1 MGSCHLHVTFL
12 SIFVHIHEICM
23 HIQRERNRSLPL
35 THLFY
40 LLLSHQEHVSVPV
53 KLSGY
58 KMKKHT
64 SPLLQ
69 ESMFTCVLGILSDF
83 LITLSKLAN
92 TAAKVN
98 VAVMKDRV
106 IFSKPHFY
114 LVLWWTPDKRFFP
127 VFPHTDTLCF
137 LIMNHTSFHFLKEIH
152 KQRSCARI
160 I

>member
-1 MGSCHLHVTFL
+1 
-12 SIFVHIHEICM
+12 
-23 HIQRERNRSLPL
+23 
-35 THLFY
+35 
-40 LLLSHQEHVSVPV
+40 
-53 KLSGY
+53 
-58 KMKKHT
+58 MKKHT

-83 LITLSKLAN
+83 LITLSKWAN

-106 IFSKPHFY
+106 VFSKPHFY

-160 I
+160 IWSTLCVCVCLYPFFPFKHFKHIELNTLMLVFHLLKYVFSSYIIIIII